1 MVNSVI
7 VKSCQIVYN
16 LFLVKQAM
24 DEKKK
29 NDMDNQIEAEK
40 ATAQEDE
47 GDGEDQYQSFVP
59 KKGKFMKED
68 IKLKKEMNEIMKGVL
83 SES

>member
-29 NDMDNQIEAEK
+29 NDMDNQIEAENSDISCSSCPIDSV
-40 ATAQEDE
+40 AQ
-47 GDGEDQYQSFVP
+47 
-59 KKGKFMKED
+59 K
-68 IKLKKEMNEIMKGVL
+68 IMSLFRRK
-83 SES
+83 

>member
-29 NDMDNQIEAEK
+29 NDMDNQIEAEN
-40 ATAQEDE
+40 AHVSCSSCPIDSVAQ
-47 GDGEDQYQSFVP
+47 
-59 KKGKFMKED
+59 K
-68 IKLKKEMNEIMKGVL
+68 IMSLFKRK
-83 SES
+83 

>member
-29 NDMDNQIEAEK
+29 NDMDSQIEAENSDVSCSSCPIDSV
-40 ATAQEDE
+40 AQ
-47 GDGEDQYQSFVP
+47 
-59 KKGKFMKED
+59 K
-68 IKLKKEMNEIMKGVL
+68 IMSLFKRK
-83 SES
+83 

>member
-29 NDMDNQIEAEK
+29 NDMDTQIEAENSDVSCSSCPIDSV
-40 ATAQEDE
+40 AQ
-47 GDGEDQYQSFVP
+47 
-59 KKGKFMKED
+59 K
-68 IKLKKEMNEIMKGVL
+68 IMSLFKRK
-83 SES
+83 